1 MAGELPYRRRWMLA
15 GFAVAFLIGD
25 MFLAVRG
32 ASSRSVEFLYGVAG
46 FSLAQMFWT
55 IGQLREARPDW
66 RVFLA
71 AGVPLAA
78 FVLVRLRPPVLSPA
92 AETAVFIYSL
102 LTAVSFATALAT
114 RRVFYMCGIGLLLLS
129 DMMIGMRFVKM
140 PGCGELVG
148 PVYILAEIC
157 LLASFFMNGEKRVVY
172 GRWNVWH
179 EALAGG
185 LAAFAIFTVAAFCFP
200 GGGYNPFRRMLSV
213 LGRTVIQKESYPLC
227 HYLFIA
233 GMFFAAASVA
243 AVWARLAHL
252 AKGWRRHAIGWGGAL
267 NVAGLGVIALVPEN
281 VNIFVHN
288 AGCHIAAIGG
298 AAVLAARF
306 RKGADFAWTCY
317 LVALLAFFCVCLTVD
332 ALTFDPWVTS
342 TQKVL
347 IVSFAIW
354 TAHLAW
360 RERNSS

>member
-1 MAGELPYRRRWMLA
+1 MLA
-15 GFAVAFLIGD
+15 GFAAAFLIGD

-55 IGQLREARPDW
+55 IGQLREVRPDW

-92 AETAVFIYSL
+92 AGTAVCIYSL
-102 LTAVSFATALAT
+102 LTAISFATALAT
-114 RRVFYMCGIGLLLLS
+114 RRVFYMCGIGLLLFS
-129 DMMIGMRFVKM
+129 DMMIGMRFLKM

-148 PVYILAEIC
+148 PTYILAEIF
-157 LLASFFMNGEKRVVY
+157 LLASLFTADEKRVRY
-172 GRWNVWH
+172 ERWNVWH

-185 LAAFAIFTVAAFCFP
+185 LAAFALFTVAAFCFP

-213 LGRTVIQKESYPLC
+213 LGRTVIQKETYPAC
-227 HYLFIA
+227 HYLFMA
-233 GMFFAAASVA
+233 GMFCAAASVA

-252 AKGWRRHAIGWGGAL
+252 AKGWRRRAIGWGGAL
-267 NVAGLGVIALVPEN
+267 NVAGLATIALVPEN
-281 VNIFVHN
+281 VNMDVHN
-288 AGCHIAAIGG
+288 IGCNIAVIGG
-298 AAVLAARF
+298 VAVAVARL
-306 RKGADFAWTCY
+306 RKGVELAWMCWF
-317 LVALLAFFCVCLTVD
+317 VALVSFFIVCLTVK